1 MTASVPSNDGGVLI
15 VEDES
20 LIAMDLAEMVMEQ
33 GLKVLGPV
41 ATVDRALALLEQHR
55 PCGALLDENL
65 RGTPVTPVAEHLARN
80 GIPFVIVS
88 GHVRSPFSEPLL
100 QEARRIQ
107 KPATVAQIRAVT
119 REFQESWQTR

>member
-1 MTASVPSNDGGVLI
+1 MTEAATDDDDRVLI

-20 LIAMDLAEMVMEQ
+20 LIAMDLAEMVVEL

-41 ATVDRALALLEQHR
+41 ATVEKALALLEQHR

-65 RGTPVTPVAEHLARN
+65 RGTPVTPVAEHLAQS

-88 GHVRSPFSEPLL
+88 GHVRSPFAEPLL

-107 KPATVAQIRAVT
+107 KPATVAQIRSAL
-119 REFQESWQTR
+119 REFQEIRQSR

>member
-1 MTASVPSNDGGVLI
+1 MTGSTPSGEGRVLI

-20 LIAMDLAEMVMEQ
+20 LIAMDLAEMVMEL
-33 GLKVLGPV
+33 GMEVLGPA
-41 ATVDRALALLEQHR
+41 ATVEKALALLELHR

-80 GIPFVIVS
+80 GVPFVIVS
-88 GHVRSPFSEPLL
+88 GHVRSPFAEPLL

-107 KPATVAQIRAVT
+107 KPATAAQIRAVT
-119 REFQESWQTR
+119 REFQKRW